1 MLEILLIA
9 LNISSIH
16 RGWLQLLGSS
26 LFTFADKSE
35 PERRWSE

>member
-1 MLEILLIA
+1 MFEILLIA